1 MEEIPSGPLTLSGY
15 LARPL
20 RSDGEVLRDPR
31 PAVVICHGLPAAP
44 GGATTAGRSYHVL
57 ADRMAAEMG
66 WSALVLNYR
75 GCGLSEG
82 DFSLLGWVEDVRAA
96 TEHVSERTRTR
107 GIWIAGFGTGGAV
120 AIRAAADTPT
130 GAGVVSVGAPADF
143 ADWVVN
149 AERLLRHARE
159 TGIVRGETF
168 PVDLKV
174 WSDQFA
180 SFSTTD
186 AADRLAPRP
195 LMVVHGSDDELVS
208 SLDARVI
215 ADAHGAADL
224 RIIPAGGHRLRYDPR
239 CISLVL
245 GWLDRHGH
253 DRVLGPAAAPEPAGG
268 PDAPRTAE
276 GPAPAVT
283 G

>member
-1 MEEIPSGPLTLSGY
+1 MEEIPSGPLTLAGY

-44 GGATTAGRSYHVL
+44 GGAATAGRSYHVL
-57 ADRMAAEMG
+57 ADRIAAEMG

-96 TEHVSERTRTR
+96 VDHVSVRTRTR
-107 GIWIAGFGTGGAV
+107 GIWVAGFGTGGAV
-120 AIRAAADTPT
+120 GVRAAADTPAVA
-130 GAGVVSVGAPADF
+130 GAVSVGAPADF
-143 ADWVVN
+143 TEWAAN

-159 TGIVRGETF
+159 TGIVRSDSF
-168 PVDLKV
+168 PADLKT
-174 WSDQFA
+174 WSDQFT
-180 SFSTTD
+180 SFSTAD
-186 AADRLAPRP
+186 ASDRLAPRP
-195 LMVVHGSDDELVS
+195 LMVVHGSDDELVP
-208 SLDARVI
+208 SLDARAI

-224 RIIPAGGHRLRYDPR
+224 RIIAAGSHRLRYDPR

-253 DRVLGPAAAPEPAGG
+253 DTALEAQPAAGTPASEI
-268 PDAPRTAE
+268 PTSL
-276 GPAPAVT
+276 
-283 G
+283 

>member
-20 RSDGEVLRDPR
+20 RSDGEVLRTPR

-44 GGATTAGRSYHVL
+44 GGAATAGRSYHVL
-57 ADRMAAEMG
+57 ADRIAVEMG

-96 TEHVSERTRTR
+96 VAHVSARTRPT
-107 GIWIAGFGTGGAV
+107 GVWVSGFGTGGAV
-120 AIRAAADTPT
+120 AVRAAADTPSVR
-130 GAGVVSVGAPADF
+130 GVVSVGAPVDFSEWAANAD
-143 ADWVVN
+143 
-149 AERLLRHARE
+149 RLLRHSRE
-159 TGIVRGETF
+159 TGIVRSDAF
-168 PVDLKV
+168 PPNDRA
-174 WSDQFA
+174 WRDQFA
-180 SFSTTD
+180 GFSTTE

-195 LMVVHGSDDELVS
+195 LLVVHGADDELVPP
-208 SLDARVI
+208 LDARAI
-215 ADAHGAADL
+215 ADSHGAADL
-224 RIIPAGGHRLRYDPR
+224 RIIAAGGHRLRYDPR

-253 DRVLGPAAAPEPAGG
+253 DTAPEPEPVAHGSS
-268 PDAPRTAE
+268 AE
-276 GPAPAVT
+276 VPASS
-283 G
+283 

>member
-44 GGATTAGRSYHVL
+44 GGAAVAGRSYHVL
-57 ADRMAAEMG
+57 ADRIAVEMG

-96 TEHVSERTRTR
+96 VEHVSARTRTR
-107 GIWIAGFGTGGAV
+107 GVWVAGFGTGGAV
-120 AIRAAADTPT
+120 AVRAAADTPAVA
-130 GAGVVSVGAPADF
+130 GAVSVGAPADF
-143 ADWVVN
+143 NEWAANV
-149 AERLLRHARE
+149 ERLLRHSHE
-159 TGIVRGETF
+159 TGIVRSDSFPADLET
-168 PVDLKV
+168 
-174 WSDQFA
+174 WRGQFA
-180 SFSTTD
+180 SFSTAD
-186 AADRLAPRP
+186 ASDRLAPRP
-195 LMVVHGSDDELVS
+195 LMVVHGSDDELVP
-208 SLDARVI
+208 SLDARAI

-224 RIIPAGGHRLRYDPR
+224 RIISAGGHRLRYDPR

-253 DRVLGPAAAPEPAGG
+253 DAAPEAS
-268 PDAPRTAE
+268 
-276 GPAPAVT
+276 PAVNEPSA
-283 G
+283 GVPAAG

>member
-44 GGATTAGRSYHVL
+44 GGGATAGRSYHVL
-57 ADRMAAEMG
+57 ADRIAVEMG

-82 DFSLLGWVEDVRAA
+82 DFSLLGWVTDVRAA
-96 TEHVSERTRTR
+96 VEFVSVRTRTR
-107 GIWIAGFGTGGAV
+107 GIWVAGFGTGGAV
-120 AIRAAADTPT
+120 AIRAAAGAPAVT
-130 GAGVVSVGAPADF
+130 GAVSVGAPVDF
-143 ADWVVN
+143 ADWAAN
-149 AERLLRHARE
+149 SERLLRHARE
-159 TGIVRGETF
+159 TGVVRDDLF
-168 PVDLKV
+168 PPDRKA
-174 WSDQFA
+174 WRDQFA
-180 SFSTTD
+180 SFSTAA

-195 LMVVHGSDDELVS
+195 LMVVHGSDDELVPP
-208 SLDARVI
+208 LDARAI

-224 RIIPAGGHRLRYDPR
+224 RIIAAGGHRLRYDPR

-253 DRVLGPAAAPEPAGG
+253 DMVLEPATVDEASLAET
-268 PDAPRTAE
+268 PTAP
-276 GPAPAVT
+276 
-283 G
+283 

>member
-20 RSDGEVLRDPR
+20 RSDGEVLRAAR

-44 GGATTAGRSYHVL
+44 GGAATAGRSYYVL
-57 ADRMAAEMG
+57 ADRIAAEMG

-96 TEHVSERTRTR
+96 VRHLADRTRAT
-107 GIWIAGFGTGGAV
+107 GVWVAGFGTGGAV
-120 AIRAAADTPT
+120 GLRAAADSGEVR
-130 GAGVVSVGAPADF
+130 GAVSVGAPADF
-143 ADWVVN
+143 GEWAVN
-149 AERLLRHARE
+149 ADRLLRHSRE
-159 TGIVRGETF
+159 TGVVRSEAF
-168 PVDLKV
+168 PPDHQA

-180 SFSTTD
+180 GFSTAG

-195 LMVVHGSDDELVS
+195 LMVVHGSDDELVP
-208 SLDARVI
+208 SLDARAI

-224 RIIPAGGHRLRYDPR
+224 RIIASGGHRLRYDPR

-253 DRVLGPAAAPEPAGG
+253 DTAATPVPESDPAPEGARPAALGS
-268 PDAPRTAE
+268 
-276 GPAPAVT
+276 
-283 G
+283 

>member
-44 GGATTAGRSYHVL
+44 GGAAVAGRSYHVL
-57 ADRMAAEMG
+57 ADRIAVEMG

-96 TEHVSERTRTR
+96 VEHVSVRTRTR
-107 GIWIAGFGTGGAV
+107 GIWVAGFGTGGAV
-120 AIRAAADTPT
+120 AIRAAADT
-130 GAGVVSVGAPADF
+130 GAVSGAVSAGAPADF
-143 ADWVVN
+143 DEWAAN
-149 AERLLRHARE
+149 AERLLRHSRE
-159 TGIVRGETF
+159 TGIVRSDSFPADLET
-168 PVDLKV
+168 
-174 WSDQFA
+174 WRGQFT
-180 SFSTTD
+180 SFSTAD
-186 AADRLAPRP
+186 ASDRLAPRP
-195 LMVVHGSDDELVS
+195 LMVVHGSDDELVP
-208 SLDARVI
+208 SLDARAI

-224 RIIPAGGHRLRYDPR
+224 RIISGGGHRLRYDPR

-253 DRVLGPAAAPEPAGG
+253 DTAPEPRAAGASG
-268 PDAPRTAE
+268 PEVPTSL
-276 GPAPAVT
+276 
-283 G
+283 